1 MGIDSEDI
9 EMEEVNLNEEFF
21 DLGGLDEYD
30 SDEEYLSEI
39 EEINRRSLY
48 KIFSAKNIPIKITD
62 SNEKE
67 SDISAST
74 ESSRNYNYNSF
85 LVKRKISQANPNSV

>member
-1 MGIDSEDI
+1 MEIDNEDFD
-9 EMEEVNLNEEFF
+9 MEEVNLEEEFF

-30 SDEEYLSEI
+30 SDEEILSEI
-39 EEINRRSLY
+39 EEINGRSLY
-48 KIFSAKNIPIKITD
+48 KIFSAKGIPIKITD

-74 ESSRNYNYNSF
+74 TESSRNKDYTSF
-85 LVKRKISQANPNSV
+85 LVKRKIA

>member
-1 MGIDSEDI
+1 MEIDNEDFD
-9 EMEEVNLNEEFF
+9 MEEVNLEEEFF

-30 SDEEYLSEI
+30 SDEEILSEI
-39 EEINRRSLY
+39 EEINGRSLY
-48 KIFSAKNIPIKITD
+48 KIFSAKGIPIKITD

-74 ESSRNYNYNSF
+74 TESSRNKDYNSF
-85 LVKRKISQANPNSV
+85 LVKRKIA